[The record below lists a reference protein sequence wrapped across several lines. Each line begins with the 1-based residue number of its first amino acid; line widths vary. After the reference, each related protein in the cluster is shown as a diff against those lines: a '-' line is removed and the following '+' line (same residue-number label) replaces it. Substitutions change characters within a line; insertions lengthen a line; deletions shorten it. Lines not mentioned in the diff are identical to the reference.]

1 MAGEIGGRV
10 KSPLKKQTSKQ
21 QKDLG
26 KGLPWGAVVK
36 TPWFQCR
43 GTSSIP
49 GQGSRIPHAWWCG
62 QKKKEEAFSGSG
74 RREAGGKKPSG
85 KILLGCVFWEGRQW
99 LLTSVGVED
108 YGLGTPMN
116 SAWA

>member
-1 MAGEIGGRV
+1 MQWLRLHGSNAGAQVQSQDREVGSHMPGGV
-10 KSPLKKQTSKQ
+10 
-21 QKDLG
+21 
-26 KGLPWGAVVK
+26 A
-36 TPWFQCR
+36 
-43 GTSSIP
+43 
-49 GQGSRIPHAWWCG
+49 
-62 QKKKEEAFSGSG
+62 KKKKEAFSGSG